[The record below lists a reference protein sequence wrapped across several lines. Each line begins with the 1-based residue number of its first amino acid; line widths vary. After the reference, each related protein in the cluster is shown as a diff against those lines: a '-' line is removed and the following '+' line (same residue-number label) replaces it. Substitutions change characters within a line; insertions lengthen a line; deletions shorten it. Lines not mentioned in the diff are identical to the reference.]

1 MTNLREGLKC
11 AKCRSLLATLGT
23 YADGSN
29 VWNLDQEQLPTFVQ
43 DAVDQVSTRTDSQNF
58 DLLCQPPAFLVTQS
72 GWTKGRLNC
81 PSCQSRIGAFD
92 FVGSGSTDH
101 PVHLIKSKVD

>member
-43 DAVDQVSTRTDSQNF
+43 DAVDQ
-58 DLLCQPPAFLVTQS
+58 S

>member
-43 DAVDQVSTRTDSQNF
+43 DAVDQVSTGT
-58 DLLCQPPAFLVTQS
+58 VT
-72 GWTKGRLNC
+72 
-81 PSCQSRIGAFD
+81 
-92 FVGSGSTDH
+92 
-101 PVHLIKSKVD
+101 

>member
-1 MTNLREGLKC
+1 MTNLREGLRC

-43 DAVDQVSTRTDSQNF
+43 DAVDQVSTRTLSQTF
-58 DLLCQPPAFLVTQS
+58 DLLCQPPFSLHAVRMDERTSQLP
-72 GWTKGRLNC
+72 KM
-81 PSCQSRIGAFD
+81 
-92 FVGSGSTDH
+92 
-101 PVHLIKSKVD
+101 PVEDRSL